1 MTEQPRELGHQ
12 HRAAGGLT
20 PAFAL
25 AHCAISGVSDFF
37 RAVKTCGLLTQPPS
51 IGRQKTTVITTT
63 SCSVLLTVVS
73 QNHQLTRN
81 ALQLEVMRLPLTY
94 TGNLTI
100 SKCGKDTKADQK
112 QKIKRTKK
120 EKMERGVRLEKHARR
135 AAYFYIERF
144 GSTLLALK
152 PWDDPKKINIIIF
165 ILNKVTEIPR
175 LCKESQKNL
184 VKDTLRKL
192 LLQVDQRALAGASP
206 RCTNQL
212 LSAHLPGAAWYHPLL
227 PTREALEG
235 CAAWG
240 HNTGQGQNE
249 VAVRG
254 TPSEFPVFGK
264 LSLNSTGQC
273 ERDSLTGYLTSGQTQ
288 WLTMSQRLVHLY
300 IIYLQFLEAVT
311 LSVNLRWWKVNHGS
325 CSIYAKTASDRLRP
339 QEKDEEE
346 QKKKE
351 GKQMRGDVTQA
362 GNSLGKNIANGS
374 DDGPLGEM
382 WIPRRQTAKPSFQ
395 DSGSGRAPQ
404 AIVGAGSKIRR
415 MPQGFLVTKRSA

>member
-1 MTEQPRELGHQ
+1 MLIMELG
-12 HRAAGGLT
+12 L
-20 PAFAL
+20 
-25 AHCAISGVSDFF
+25 
-37 RAVKTCGLLTQPPS
+37 
-51 IGRQKTTVITTT
+51 
-63 SCSVLLTVVS
+63 
-73 QNHQLTRN
+73 
-81 ALQLEVMRLPLTY
+81 Y
-94 TGNLTI
+94 
-100 SKCGKDTKADQK
+100 
-112 QKIKRTKK
+112 
-120 EKMERGVRLEKHARR
+120 
-135 AAYFYIERF
+135 
-144 GSTLLALK
+144 
-152 PWDDPKKINIIIF
+152 PK
-165 ILNKVTEIPR
+165 
-175 LCKESQKNL
+175 
-184 VKDTLRKL
+184 
-192 LLQVDQRALAGASP
+192 
-206 RCTNQL
+206 
-212 LSAHLPGAAWYHPLL
+212 
-227 PTREALEG
+227 G

-249 VAVRG
+249 VAVCG

-288 WLTMSQRLVHLY
+288 WLTMGLAATRPPNPHQSQHPTQSTKT
-300 IIYLQFLEAVT
+300 LQVSPLHFNILQV
-311 LSVNLRWWKVNHGS
+311 KGQG
-325 CSIYAKTASDRLRP
+325 LRP

-382 WIPRRQTAKPSFQ
+382 WIPRRQTAKPSFE